1 LDQLKE
7 DVMNRSIALTVA
19 LLGVGTTFSSDNAA
33 AGHIL
38 NGQVSQDRTLVI
50 WKADGVTIAPLPD
63 MTPTM
68 VVFYPSEITPGES
81 TRRFEVAQ
89 RRCPNGRC

>member
-1 LDQLKE
+1 
-7 DVMNRSIALTVA
+7 MSRSIALTVA
-19 LLGVGTTFSSDNAA
+19 LLGVGTTFSAENVA

-38 NGQVSQDRTLVI
+38 NHQVSQDRTLVT
-50 WKADGVTIAPLPD
+50 WKADGITIAPLPD

>member
-1 LDQLKE
+1 
-7 DVMNRSIALTVA
+7 MSRSIALTVA
-19 LLGVGTTFSSDNAA
+19 LLGLGATFSADNAT

-38 NGQVSQDRTLVI
+38 NDQVSQDRTLVT
-50 WKADGVTIAPLPD
+50 WKADGITIAPLPD

-68 VVFYPSEITPGES
+68 VVFYPSEITPGKS